1 MAYIAYSFRG
11 HLMLAFIATAVL
23 QSLQRDILSRRRK
36 GDRINPEG
44 AFMKL
49 RNQKCKVYEHSIIPQ
64 KPVKDINEIY
74 RLLGIKVPTSISRKP
89 LM

>member
-1 MAYIAYSFRG
+1 MAYIAYSFWG

-23 QSLQRDILSRRRK
+23 QSLRRDILSRRRK

-64 KPVKDINEIY
+64 DQ
-74 RLLGIKVPTSISRKP
+74 
-89 LM
+89 